1 MSSELIIHTDG
12 GSRGNPGPAGI
23 GVAVFCDNKIIHEQ
37 AKVIGQA
44 TNNQAEYQA
53 FINSLDWLL
62 LNQSSLKP
70 TKVVWKLDSLLVVE
84 QINQNWKIKLPHLK
98 KLAENAWAGLKKLT
112 CQYQIQYVPRE
123 ENADADRL
131 VNQALDAR

>member
-23 GVAVFCDNKIIHEQ
+23 GVVVFCDNQ
-37 AKVIGQA
+37 VIYKQSNTIGSA

-53 FINSLDWLL
+53 FLSSLDWLL
-62 LNQSSLKP
+62 SHQSKLNP
-70 TKVVWKLDSLLVVE
+70 TRVIWKLDSLLVVE

-98 KLAENAWAGLKKLT
+98 IMAQEAWQGLKKLT
-112 CQYQIQYVPRE
+112 CEYQIGYVPRE
-123 ENADADRL
+123 ENAYADSL
-131 VNQALDAR
+131 VNQALDAK